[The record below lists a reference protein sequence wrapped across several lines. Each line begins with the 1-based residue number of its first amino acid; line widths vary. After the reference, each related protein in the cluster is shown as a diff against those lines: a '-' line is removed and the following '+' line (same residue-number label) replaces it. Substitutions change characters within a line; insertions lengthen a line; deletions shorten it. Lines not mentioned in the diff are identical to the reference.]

1 MMLNNNLK
9 VSEQSQKTKI
19 EPDFDSILEQILNLD
34 TQKKTSEA
42 RSMKSAFKP
51 KEKKKSGTESLDLCP
66 YCTRPGH
73 LEEKCYYKHLER
85 ASEDFRQ
92 RFQNRIKELRS
103 KAHATKTQ
111 DGGKKNTDNDES
123 TALGN

>member
-73 LEEKCYYKHLER
+73 LEEKCYYKHPER
-85 ASEDFRQ
+85 ASENFRQ

-103 KAHATKTQ
+103 KAPATKTQ